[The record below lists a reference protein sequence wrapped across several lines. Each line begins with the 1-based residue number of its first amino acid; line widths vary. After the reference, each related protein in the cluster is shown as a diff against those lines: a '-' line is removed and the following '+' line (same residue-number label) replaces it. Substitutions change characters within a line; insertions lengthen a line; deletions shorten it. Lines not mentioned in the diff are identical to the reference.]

1 MMNFIPFAATPPS
14 TPPSSTANG
23 SGGGSSGGGHECPTC
38 KKTFSRSD
46 ILRKHLR
53 THVPCPCPVC
63 GQLFQDKFT
72 LAKHQIEVGRL
83 LSELD
88 YRIGQEDKQAN

>member
-1 MMNFIPFAATPPS
+1 MNFIPFAATPPPS

-23 SGGGSSGGGHECPTC
+23 SSGGVGVGGGGHECPTC

-72 LAKHQIEVGRL
+72 LAKHQIEVGRSSL
-83 LSELD
+83 G
-88 YRIGQEDKQAN
+88 RIKRQIMSCKS

>member
-1 MMNFIPFAATPPS
+1 MLIAVFVPLAATPPS

-23 SGGGSSGGGHECPTC
+23 SGGTGGGGGHECPTC

-72 LAKHQIEVGRL
+72 LAKHQIEVGR
-83 LSELD
+83 SS
-88 YRIGQEDKQAN
+88 QVA

>member
-1 MMNFIPFAATPPS
+1 MKLIEFAATPPS
-14 TPPSSTANG
+14 PPSSTP
-23 SGGGSSGGGHECPTC
+23 SGNGGHECPTC

-72 LAKHQIEVGRL
+72 LAKHQIEVRKT
-83 LSELD
+83 
-88 YRIGQEDKQAN
+88 RIIDLRRINEQIKLHSPGLP